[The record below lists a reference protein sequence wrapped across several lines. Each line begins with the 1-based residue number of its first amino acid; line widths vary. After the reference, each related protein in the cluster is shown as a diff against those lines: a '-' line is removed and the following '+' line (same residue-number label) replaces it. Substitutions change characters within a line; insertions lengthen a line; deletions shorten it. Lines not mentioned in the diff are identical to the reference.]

1 MCSIF
6 ILSQVSLS
14 HRLGIKIINIVHTG
28 FTFTGTIV
36 GLIFRTKMARQS
48 FGYDDIIRDGGRSF
62 FGHLDN
68 SIQEILRENGSEEQ
82 IAFVEAYN
90 RLSEFVAGRSIDPR
104 IGDNPDARRRLSDII
119 MSLGALHARFS
130 GYIQDGWPGF
140 DLNGCMYEALRVQQE
155 QEFLLSWN
163 VLQAS
168 LRAQRGTVDHAAQ
181 AEVEEVV
188 AGLEQALQL
197 VQGDD
202 EHGVVVVNVG
212 AGVEIVPGV
221 VAATDQENVSDASDS
236 ESEIEP

>member
-1 MCSIF
+1 
-6 ILSQVSLS
+6 
-14 HRLGIKIINIVHTG
+14 
-28 FTFTGTIV
+28 
-36 GLIFRTKMARQS
+36 MARQS

-155 QEFLLSWN
+155 QEFLLAWN

-168 LRAQRGTVDHAAQ
+168 LRAQRGTVNHAAQ

-202 EHGVVVVNVG
+202 EHGVVVVDVG
-212 AGVEIVPGV
+212 AGVEIIPGV

>member
-1 MCSIF
+1 M
-6 ILSQVSLS
+6 SLS

-202 EHGVVVVNVG
+202 EHGVVVVDVG
-212 AGVEIVPGV
+212 AGVEIIPGV

>member
-140 DLNGCMYEALRVQQE
+140 DLNSGIYEALRVQQE

-202 EHGVVVVNVG
+202 EHGVVVVDVG
-212 AGVEIVPGV
+212 AGVEIIPGV

>member
-1 MCSIF
+1 M
-6 ILSQVSLS
+6 SLS